1 MADTI
6 TYITDTK
13 KQSSRVT
20 LKDQGIVIDEQE
32 YAIEWRK
39 IAQLALNEQGNVHEG
54 GRYHLVVGDKSYEIY
69 ARRIDK
75 TQESKSNRY
84 EIQIAGQYF
93 EVSIEDERTKILT
106 SAVHTGSSSN
116 TARISA
122 PMPGLVIGT
131 PFEAGSAVMA
141 GQTVI
146 ILEAMKMEND
156 LPSPISGTIKDVKV
170 NTGQT
175 VEQGQILVIIEGEK
189 SV

>member
-1 MADTI
+1 MADTT

-13 KQSSRVT
+13 QQSSRVI
-20 LKDQGIVIDEQE
+20 LKDQGVIIDEQE

-39 IAQLALNEQGNVHEG
+39 IAQLALNEQGNTREG
-54 GRYHLVVGDKSYEIY
+54 GRYHLVVGNKSYEIF
-69 ARRIDK
+69 ARLLDK
-75 TQESKSNRY
+75 TEEGKSNRY
-84 EIQIAGQYF
+84 EIQVAGQYF

-106 SAVHTGSSSN
+106 SAVRTGSSSN

-131 PFEAGSAVMA
+131 PFEAGATITA

-146 ILEAMKMEND
+146 VLEAMKMEND
-156 LPSPISGTIKDVKV
+156 LPSPINGTIKEVKV

-175 VEQGQILVIIEGEK
+175 VDQGQLLVIIEGEK